1 MAETKGRECFNIFNV
16 GKKSSKQINE
26 KKIFITDLEIISD
39 IGENRLAGVMEWW

>member
-26 KKIFITDLEIISD
+26 KKYSLLTW
-39 IGENRLAGVMEWW
+39 RLSVTLVRIDWRV

>member
-26 KKIFITDLEIISD
+26 KTFITDLEIIGD
-39 IGENRLAGVMEWW
+39 IGENLLVGVIEWW